1 MHNIYKILQERPSSE
16 YIIRSVRH
24 VEPTPIPVKEVEQLD
39 AVVKEVP
46 AVEEAPVVEKD
57 TVVEETPAAQ
67 DAEQIAS
74 SEISQTKK
82 ATRKKKQ

>member
-39 AVVKEVP
+39 EGVKEVP
-46 AVEEAPVVEKD
+46 AAEEAPVVEEKI
-57 TVVEETPAAQ
+57 ETQ
-67 DAEQIAS
+67 DSEKIAS

-82 ATRKKKQ
+82 VTRKKKQ

>member
-24 VEPTPIPVKEVEQLD
+24 VEPTPTPVKEVEQLD
-39 AVVKEVP
+39 AGVKEVP
-46 AVEEAPVVEKD
+46 AAEEAPVVEEKI
-57 TVVEETPAAQ
+57 ETQ
-67 DAEQIAS
+67 DSEKIAS

-82 ATRKKKQ
+82 VTRKKKQ

>member
-16 YIIRSVRH
+16 YIIRSVKH

-39 AVVKEVP
+39 VAVKEVP
-46 AVEEAPVVEKD
+46 AVEETPVAEEKI
-57 TVVEETPAAQ
+57 ETQ
-67 DAEQIAS
+67 DSEKIAS

>member
-39 AVVKEVP
+39 AAVKEVP
-46 AVEEAPVVEKD
+46 VVEEAPVVE
-57 TVVEETPAAQ
+57 ETPATQ

>member
-39 AVVKEVP
+39 AAVKEVP
-46 AVEEAPVVEKD
+46 VVEEAPVVE
-57 TVVEETPAAQ
+57 ETPDAQ
-67 DAEQIAS
+67 DSEKIAS
-74 SEISQTKK
+74 SETSQTKK

>member
-39 AVVKEVP
+39 AGVKEVP
-46 AVEEAPVVEKD
+46 AAEEA
-57 TVVEETPAAQ
+57 TVVKETPATQ
-67 DAEQIAS
+67 DSEKIAS

-82 ATRKKKQ
+82 VTRKKKQ

>member
-24 VEPTPIPVKEVEQLD
+24 VEPTPTPVKEVEQLD
-39 AVVKEVP
+39 VVVKEVP
-46 AVEEAPVVEKD
+46 AVEEAPAVEGKI
-57 TVVEETPAAQ
+57 ETQ
-67 DAEQIAS
+67 DSEKIAS

-82 ATRKKKQ
+82 VTRKKKQ

>member
-39 AVVKEVP
+39 VAVK
-46 AVEEAPVVEKD
+46 EAPVVEEK
-57 TVVEETPAAQ
+57 TETQ
-67 DAEQIAS
+67 DSEKIAS
-74 SEISQTKK
+74 NEISKTKK
-82 ATRKKKQ
+82 TTRKKKQ

>member
-39 AVVKEVP
+39 VVVKEVP
-46 AVEEAPVVEKD
+46 AVEEAPVVE
-57 TVVEETPAAQ
+57 
-67 DAEQIAS
+67 DAEKIDS
-74 SEISQTKK
+74 SELPQTKK
-82 ATRKKKQ
+82 TTRKKKQ

>member
-46 AVEEAPVVEKD
+46 AVEEAPVVE
-57 TVVEETPAAQ
+57 ETPAAQ

>member
-39 AVVKEVP
+39 VVVKEVP
-46 AVEEAPVVEKD
+46 AVEEA

-74 SEISQTKK
+74 SETSQTKK

>member
-39 AVVKEVP
+39 ADVKEVP
-46 AVEEAPVVEKD
+46 AAEEAPVVEEKI
-57 TVVEETPAAQ
+57 ETQ
-67 DAEQIAS
+67 DSEKIAS

-82 ATRKKKQ
+82 VTRKKKQ

>member
-16 YIIRSVRH
+16 CIIRSVKH
-24 VEPTPIPVKEVEQLD
+24 VEPTPIPVKEVEQMD
-39 AVVKEVP
+39 KVVKEVP
-46 AVEEAPVVEKD
+46 AVEEAPVVKETIETQDSEK
-57 TVVEETPAAQ
+57 
-67 DAEQIAS
+67 IAS

>member
-24 VEPTPIPVKEVEQLD
+24 VEPTPVPVKEVEQMD
-39 AVVKEVP
+39 VVVK
-46 AVEEAPVVEKD
+46 EAPVVEEAS
-57 TVVEETPAAQ
+57 VVEETPATQ
-67 DAEQIAS
+67 D
-74 SEISQTKK
+74 SEKITSIETSQTKK